1 MWIRGMMRQSLWRC
15 FNLEDRI
22 MKKTLLYSSLILVLG
37 AIACNKTDEIVP
49 KSDALISITTG
60 INTKSFIGTQE
71 LLQTNA
77 TLHIMDIVSGDT
89 QAYIDNDITYD
100 ATAEAWMF
108 AGAQSYTWKSG
119 DHKFFGWLT
128 KDGSLTVSP
137 TYTASS
143 NTLSYSKA
151 LTTAAADQADFL
163 YSDVIKRNPANA
175 ADRAAVDLQFS
186 HLFSGIRISLTNSIG
201 KQITVKSV
209 SISGLK
215 NSATGKIT
223 FGDPTETNAKGTS
236 VSIDNLAESG
246 SFIPATAPALTNQ
259 ALADGGKIDVLS
271 QSVLG
276 ADATAAAYMIWPQL
290 MDGTAKVTVVYNT
303 GEEGAADKTRVVDL
317 AIPDGNNFK
326 TMAAAYRYSFDLN
339 IVSNDIQLTFVVADW
354 DAKPTT
360 ITSEGGAN
368 ITMSNVMWLHN
379 RQVFYESAPNEADA
393 IMDTYDDDEG
403 VRHYG
408 TATIFRSTAEGNPY
422 VPVRAYFSI
431 DYPTA
436 GTYQIKLVRAYGATD
451 DSQLQYF
458 TLDNTGGDIVPGKEI
473 YFSINASAAAA
484 SNTAEHKCSIDI
496 VITPTGGQPLS
507 AYSEIRATYTVIIP
521 ARTN

>member
-1 MWIRGMMRQSLWRC
+1 
-15 FNLEDRI
+15 
-22 MKKTLLYSSLILVLG
+22 MKKTILYSSLILVLG

-49 KSDALISITTG
+49 KSDALISIRTG
-60 INTKSFIGTQE
+60 IDTKSFIGTQE
-71 LLQTNA
+71 LLQANA
-77 TLHIMDIVSGDT
+77 TLHIMDFVGT
-89 QAYIDNDITYD
+89 EKYIDDNITYVA
-100 ATAEAWMF
+100 ATTEDEEGAWDF
-108 AGAQSYTWKSG
+108 VEGHSYTWKSG
-119 DHKFFGWLT
+119 DHKFYGWLV
-128 KDGSLTVSP
+128 KDGNLTVSP
-137 TYTASS
+137 TYTQASHS
-143 NTLSYSKA
+143 LSYSKA

-163 YSDVIKRNPANA
+163 YSNVIKRNPSA
-175 ADRAAVDLQFS
+175 AGGKAAVPLQFI
-186 HLFSGIRISLTNSIG
+186 HLFSGIRISLTNSLG

-215 NSATGKIT
+215 NSATGNIT

-246 SFIPATAPALTNQ
+246 SFISATALTNQ

-303 GEEGAADKTRVVDL
+303 GETDAADKTRVVDL
-317 AIPDGNNFK
+317 AIPDGNGFK

-360 ITSEGGAN
+360 ITSGGGAN

-379 RQVFYESAPNEADA
+379 RQVFYESAPSEADA
-393 IMDTYDDDEG
+393 IIDTEKDPVTG
-403 VRHYG
+403 QTTVYG
-408 TATIFRSTAEGNPY
+408 SATIFRSTAEGHPY

-436 GTYQIKLVRAYGATD
+436 GTYQIKLVRAYGATND
-451 DSQLQYF
+451 NDLQYF
-458 TLDNTGGDIVPGKEI
+458 TLDNTGDTIVPGKEI
-473 YFSINASAAAA
+473 YFSITASDAAKADTAAAK
-484 SNTAEHKCSIDI
+484 AEHKCQVDI
-496 VITPTGGQPLS
+496 TITPTGGQPLS

>member
-1 MWIRGMMRQSLWRC
+1 
-15 FNLEDRI
+15 
-22 MKKTLLYSSLILVLG
+22 MKKTILYSSLILVLG

-49 KSDALISITTG
+49 KSDALISISTG
-60 INTKSFIGTQE
+60 IDTKSFIGDQD
-71 LLQTNA
+71 LLQSNA
-77 TLHIMDIVSGDT
+77 TLHIMDFVGT
-89 QAYIDNDITYD
+89 EKYIDDNITYVA
-100 ATAEAWMF
+100 ATTEGEEGAWDF
-108 AGAQSYTWKSG
+108 VEGHSYTWKNG
-119 DHKFFGWLT
+119 DHKFYGWLV

-137 TYTASS
+137 TYTQASHS
-143 NTLSYSKA
+143 LSYSKA

-163 YSDVIKRNPANA
+163 YSDVIKRNPSA
-175 ADRAAVDLQFS
+175 AGGKAAVPLQFS
-186 HLFSGIRISLTNSIG
+186 HLFSGIRISLTNSLG

-215 NSATGKIT
+215 NSATGNIT

-246 SFIPATAPALTNQ
+246 SFISATALTNQ

-276 ADATAAAYMIWPQL
+276 ADADATAAAYMIWPQL

-326 TMAAAYRYSFDLN
+326 TMAAAYRYSFDLK

-354 DAKPTT
+354 DAKQTT
-360 ITSEGGAN
+360 ITSEGGEN
-368 ITMSNVMWLHN
+368 ITMTNVMWLHN
-379 RQVFYESAPNEADA
+379 RQVFFESAPNEADA
-393 IMDTYDDDEG
+393 IMDTYDDDAG

-431 DYPTA
+431 DYPSA
-436 GTYQIKLVRAYGATD
+436 GTYQIKLVRAYGATND
-451 DSQLQYF
+451 NDLQYF
-458 TLDNTGGDIVPGKEI
+458 TLDNTGGTIVPGKEI

>member
-1 MWIRGMMRQSLWRC
+1 
-15 FNLEDRI
+15 
-22 MKKTLLYSSLILVLG
+22 MKKTILYSSLILVLG

-49 KSDALISITTG
+49 KSDALISIRTG
-60 INTKSFIGTQE
+60 IDTKSFIGDQA
-71 LLQTNA
+71 LLQANA
-77 TLHIMDIVSGDT
+77 TLHIMDFVGT
-89 QAYIDNDITYD
+89 EKYIDDNITYVA
-100 ATAEAWMF
+100 ATTEDEEGAWDF
-108 AGAQSYTWKSG
+108 VQGHSYTWKSG
-119 DHKFFGWLT
+119 DHKFYGWLV
-128 KDGSLTVSP
+128 KDGNLTVSP
-137 TYTASS
+137 TYTQASHS
-143 NTLSYSKA
+143 LSYSKA

-163 YSDVIKRNPANA
+163 YSDVIKRNPSA
-175 ADRAAVDLQFS
+175 AGGKAAVPLQFS
-186 HLFSGIRISLTNSIG
+186 HLFSGIRISLTNSLG
-201 KQITVKSV
+201 KQINVKSV

-215 NSATGKIT
+215 NSATGNIT
-223 FGDPTETNAKGTS
+223 FGDPTETNAKGSS

-246 SFIPATAPALTNQ
+246 SFISATALANQ

-303 GEEGAADKTRVVDL
+303 GETGAADKTRVVDL
-317 AIPDGNNFK
+317 AIPDDNGFK

-339 IVSNDIQLTFVVADW
+339 IVSNDIQLTFIVADW

-360 ITSEGGAN
+360 ITSEGGEN

-379 RQVFYESAPNEADA
+379 RQVFFESAPNEADA

-436 GTYQIKLVRAYGATD
+436 GTYQIKLVRAYGATND
-451 DSQLQYF
+451 NDLQYF
-458 TLDNTGGDIVPGKEI
+458 TLDNTGGTIVPGKEI

-496 VITPTGGQPLS
+496 VITPNGGQPLS

>member
-1 MWIRGMMRQSLWRC
+1 
-15 FNLEDRI
+15 

-100 ATAEAWMF
+100 ATAEAWVF

-186 HLFSGIRISLTNSIG
+186 HLFSGISIALTNSLG
-201 KQITVKSV
+201 KAITVKSV
-209 SISGLK
+209 SLSGLK
-215 NSATGKIT
+215 NSATASIVYA
-223 FGDPTETNAKGTS
+223 DPTDANAKGTT
-236 VSIDNLAESG
+236 VAINNLAASG
-246 SFIPATAPALTNQ
+246 SFISATALSNQ
-259 ALADGGKIDVLS
+259 SLAADGKIDVLNQAALAS
-271 QSVLG
+271 
-276 ADATAAAYMIWPQL
+276 DASAAAYMIWPQL

-303 GEEGAADKTRVVDL
+303 GETGAADKTKVVNL
-317 AIPDGNNFK
+317 AIPDGENYK
-326 TMAAAYRYSFDLN
+326 TMVGGTRYNFDLQ
-339 IVSNDIQLTFVVADW
+339 VTSNDIELIFNVANW

-360 ITSEGGAN
+360 ITSEGGEN

-431 DYPTA
+431 DYPSA
-436 GTYQIKLVRAYGATD
+436 GTYQIKLVRAYGATND
-451 DSQLQYF
+451 NDLQYF
-458 TLDNTGGDIVPGKEI
+458 TLDNTGDTIVPGKEI

>member
-1 MWIRGMMRQSLWRC
+1 M
-15 FNLEDRI
+15 
-22 MKKTLLYSSLILVLG
+22 ILVLG

-77 TLHIMDIVSGDT
+77 TLHIMDFVGT
-89 QAYIDNDITYD
+89 EKYIDDNITYVA
-100 ATAEAWMF
+100 ATTEDEEGAWDF
-108 AGAQSYTWKSG
+108 VEGHSYTWKSG
-119 DHKFFGWLT
+119 DHKFYGWLV

-137 TYTASS
+137 TYTQASHS
-143 NTLSYSKA
+143 LSYSKA
-151 LTTAAADQADFL
+151 LTTAAANQADFL
-163 YSDVIKRNPANA
+163 YSNVIKRNPSA
-175 ADRAAVDLQFS
+175 AGGKAAVPLQFS
-186 HLFSGIRISLTNSIG
+186 HLFSGIRISLTNSLG

-215 NSATGKIT
+215 NSATGNIT

-246 SFIPATAPALTNQ
+246 SFISATALTNQ

-303 GEEGAADKTRVVDL
+303 GETDATDKTRVVDL
-317 AIPDGNNFK
+317 AIPDDNGFK
-326 TMAAAYRYSFDLN
+326 TMAAGYRYSFDLK
-339 IVSNDIQLTFVVADW
+339 IVSNDIQLTFIVADW

-379 RQVFYESAPNEADA
+379 RQVFYESVPYEEDA
-393 IMDTYDDDEG
+393 IMDTHKDPVTG
-403 VRHYG
+403 KTVYG
-408 TATIFRSTAEGNPY
+408 TATIFREAVISGEGEEQTVTAGDY

-431 DYPTA
+431 DYPSNGA
-436 GTYQIKLVRAYGATD
+436 YQIKLVKAYGAEND
-451 DSQLQYF
+451 NDLQYF
-458 TLDNTGGDIVPGKEI
+458 TLDNTGDTIVPGKEI
-473 YFSINASAAAA
+473 YFSITASDAAKADTAAAK
-484 SNTAEHKCSIDI
+484 AEHKCQVDI
-496 VITPTGGQPLS
+496 VITPNGGQPLS